1 MRISRW
7 RARRCSRTSMSR
19 RRGCTSLSCRLGP
32 RPRVRF
38 PHYPP
43 LHASSFLRKLS
54 RGEIDSFLCY
64 ASSASFS
71 GLLETYKPLG
81 ATSVSLPLHSNAS
94 AFLTFPSIN
103 SASAALSTLRSTPSG
118 EAVNFARPIRA
129 FEYLPKAELIL
140 TNLQSIPTELLSSA
154 LLTASNG
161 LPFELKRE
169 SREGSKGLSGWAT
182 VKFDTVELAME
193 VKKALGGMS
202 VGDQRVGVNFPRI

>member
-1 MRISRW
+1 M
-7 RARRCSRTSMSR
+7 
-19 RRGCTSLSCRLGP
+19 SLSCRLGRQP
-32 RPRVRF
+32 KVSF
-38 PHYPP
+38 PHPPPPP
-43 LHASSFLRKLS
+43 LHDPSFLRRS
-54 RGEIDSFLCY
+54 FRGETDSVLCY

-81 ATSVSLPLHSNAS
+81 ATSVSFPLQSDTS
-94 AFLTFPSIN
+94 AFLTFPSID
-103 SASAALSTLRSTPSG
+103 SASAALSTLRATPSG
-118 EAVNFARPIRA
+118 EAVNFTRPIRA

-169 SREGSKGLSGWAT
+169 SKEGSKRLTGWAT
-182 VKFDTVELAME
+182 VKFDTVQLAME

-202 VGDQRVGVNFPRI
+202 VGDQRVGVNFPRL